1 MRWLHFIILMT
12 IVILLA
18 GCGSATEVG
27 NPTGSVPTRTLTG
40 TVDTSSIP
48 DDLSLDLSVEYDISP
63 TDFSVVATAPAED
76 EVEAPLDEDGS
87 FTIAVR
93 IRTTYRW
100 ELWRGGDRVGYF
112 SFEQTNG
119 LRRNTLRIENQGDTI
134 DMGMVRF
141 EGGALFPENEPIDQ
155 DELLSPVGPLGEGSG
170 AGEGQ
175 WGYDSEG
182 PQGPSGP
189 Q

>member
-1 MRWLHFIILMT
+1 MRRLHIIMSLA
-12 IVILLA
+12 IAILLA

-48 DDLSLDLSVEYDISP
+48 DDLSLDLSAEYDVSP
-63 TDFSVVATAPAED
+63 TEFTVIATAPAED
-76 EVEAPLDEDGS
+76 EVEAPLAEDGG
-87 FTIAVR
+87 FTITVR

-100 ELWRGGDRVGYF
+100 ELWLGGDRVGYF
-112 SFEQTNG
+112 IFEQING

-134 DMGMVRF
+134 DMGTVRF
-141 EGGALFPENEPIDQ
+141 EGGALIPENEPIEQ
-155 DELLSPVGPLGEGSG
+155 DYWISPVGPLGEGSG
-170 AGEGQ
+170 PGEGQ
-175 WGYDSEG
+175 WGYEGGG
-182 PQGPSGP
+182 PQGPSEP